1 MSTPLPKGA
10 GTVTPVDKPDFT
22 NVGDQ
27 NQTDPTLLET
37 VMNMPAAIKQAYTAE
52 GVRVE
57 FPDAPEISD
66 MGDDAPGFIES
77 FIPNFKAM
85 MTADDTGKTE
95 IFRNTFKDDPR
106 WGGAYVDKFGLP
118 MIVWNK
124 MPYYVNKPGF
134 SGTDL
139 NSFLGEIV
147 KYLPATKYVGGA
159 KGIAQTVAR
168 GATSYAAT
176 EAVSRAGESYITP
189 QTVSSRN
196 ESIGDIAEQ
205 VRDVTAL
212 GVAFDAGMPP
222 LAKKAGQVGSAVIK
236 SAARRGG
243 AAAEK
248 IAESIFPRFDPK
260 SLQDSKYPLTQG
272 QRTAELP
279 QGPTPRQTEQ
289 LEIEDVARQSAS
301 SGVGGVGGG
310 TAIIRGFDDMQLNKI
325 RSDAL
330 QLQEE
335 FGAGT
340 IGRDGIYGNIPSAA
354 AEDSQILVSSRASQ
368 LREES
373 GNLYEQVRLAPQP
386 PEMTADGIAT
396 VARKMLNQ
404 LPELGIS
411 PSQVVDGPLAREVT
425 RLKRLEKISQN
436 PQFKDQALANVH
448 GYQKSLGVAI
458 RQATPGSPDQAALIR
473 MKSVLDDSIYE
484 GIERGFITGDQ
495 EVIDQLRSATELY
508 RQYSGI
514 SGKLSAKNTNQRA
527 ANKVLETLSNNDYT
541 PQQVTNLLFGHNKF
555 APNQAMPLVLAELRK
570 SLPAD
575 EFIQLESLL
584 KDGILTRAFSGKGGE
599 ITRTAIVKNY
609 NDVFNNQRAIIDILF
624 SPAEIAKLKQF
635 RTNVLPTL
643 WAEIKMNP
651 SGSGYTILSALA
663 RQQMLS
669 FPNPLIRAG
678 ASRFLGGLDE
688 AKMTTEAIDAV
699 RQTLNRFQAPL
710 ISGAS
715 QALIRP
721 QLREEADAENVLED
735 LPLQERINLREA
747 IDNAQGTME
756 TDQEPVVPPAE
767 ETPVLSAVS
776 SLPLFED
783 MPQNNLGGA
792 PSGFDASMSPTI
804 LPSASDR
811 EIAMRMNAKRSGIGS
826 LV

>member
-10 GTVTPVDKPDFT
+10 GTVTSVDEPDFT
-22 NVGDQ
+22 NVAGQ
-27 NQTDPTLLET
+27 NQPDPTLLET

-66 MGDDAPGFIES
+66 MGDDAPGFIET

-85 MTADDTGKTE
+85 MTADDTGKAE

-147 KYLPATKYVGGA
+147 KYLPATKWVGGA
-159 KGIAQTVAR
+159 KGIAQTAAR
-168 GATSYAAT
+168 GTTSYAAT

-189 QTVSSRN
+189 QTVLSRN
-196 ESIGDIAEQ
+196 EGIGDIAEQ

-212 GVAFDAGMPP
+212 GVGFDVGLPP
-222 LAKKAGQVGSAVIK
+222 AAKKVGQAGSAVIR
-236 SAARRGG
+236 AAAKHGG

-248 IAESIFPRFDPK
+248 IAESIFPKFDPK
-260 SLQDSKYPLTQG
+260 ILQDSKYPLTQG

-301 SGVGGVGGG
+301 SGVGGG
-310 TAIIRGFDDMQLNKI
+310 TAIIRGFDDMQLNQI

-354 AEDSQILVSSRASQ
+354 AEESQMLVSSRASQ

-373 GNLYEQVRLAPQP
+373 GNLYEQVRLAPEP
-386 PEMTADGIAT
+386 PVMTPDGIAT
-396 VARKMLNQ
+396 VARRMLNQ

-411 PSQVVDGPLAREVT
+411 PSQVVEGPLAREVT
-425 RLKRLEKISQN
+425 RLRRLEKIVQN

-458 RQATPGSPDQAALIR
+458 RQATPGSPDQTALIR

-495 EVIDQLRSATELY
+495 EVIDQLRSATELW

-514 SGKLSAKNTNQRA
+514 SGKLSAKNTNRRA

-555 APNQAMPLVLAELRK
+555 APNQAMPLVLAELRR

-669 FPNPLIRAG
+669 FPSPLIRAG
-678 ASRFLGGLDE
+678 ASRFLAGLDE
-688 AKMTTEAIDAV
+688 AKMTTEAMDAV

-735 LPLQERINLREA
+735 LPLQERINLRKA
-747 IDNAQGTME
+747 IDNAQGIME
-756 TDQEPVVPPAE
+756 ADQEPVVPPAA
-767 ETPVLSAVS
+767 ETPALSAVS

-783 MPQNNLGGA
+783 MPQSGFGGA

-811 EIAMRMNAKRSGIGS
+811 EIAMRMNAKRSGISS